1 MFESQIHSRRSLR
14 VVLLAVAAMVALAGL
29 MFVPL
34 AEAQDGAEETVTS
47 ADVPDA
53 EVEQFARSLEEVLVI
68 QQRLKEQLAS
78 VQDKEEA
85 QRLQQQAN
93 TEMLQAVEANGLQP
107 PRYNV
112 IARSISADA
121 ELNQRIQEKR
131 QELQEGD

>member
-14 VVLLAVAAMVALAGL
+14 VVMLAVAAMVALAGL

-34 AEAQDGAEETVTS
+34 AEAQDAEETVTS

-53 EVEQFARSLEEVLVI
+53 EVEQFARSLEAVLVI

-112 IARSISADA
+112 IARSLSADA